1 MHEFEETFLTNANRS
16 TSYKSLSLGLIHFF
30 FTSPQKNEKCRESL
44 LNNMEIRDHLNK
56 FTILR
61 MDVYK
66 SEYIKCKPRINMTI
80 LSTTYIFFFSCHV
93 ETGSDFA
100 PWVSWRCSGR
110 VLPPCT
116 AADQTY
122 SRTDAVSDT
131 CSGTSTTTREE
142 ADRGRGGVPRAPLI
156 PRPVSSLSPAV
167 RRNEQTEQDSC
178 PDVVHRPTERR
189 TRTRTNMAK
198 ALKM

>member
-1 MHEFEETFLTNANRS
+1 
-16 TSYKSLSLGLIHFF
+16 
-30 FTSPQKNEKCRESL
+30 
-44 LNNMEIRDHLNK
+44 MEIHDHLNK

-66 SEYIKCKPRINMTI
+66 SEYIKCKPRINMPI
-80 LSTTYIFFFSCHV
+80 LSTTYFFCCCHV

-131 CSGTSTTTREE
+131 CSGTSTTTREVVWGEE
-142 ADRGRGGVPRAPLI
+142 ADRGRGGVPRAAVI
-156 PRPVSSLSPAV
+156 PRAVSSLSPAV
-167 RRNEQTEQDSC
+167 RRNEQTEQKSC
-178 PDVVHRPTERR
+178 RGVVNRPTERR

-198 ALKM
+198 ALKN